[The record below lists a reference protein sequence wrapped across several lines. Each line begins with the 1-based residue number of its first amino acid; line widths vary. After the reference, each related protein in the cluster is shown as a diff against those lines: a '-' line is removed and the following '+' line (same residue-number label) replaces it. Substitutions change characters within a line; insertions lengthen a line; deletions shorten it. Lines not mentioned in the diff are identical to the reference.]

1 MGLTKN
7 DIIAGLYTD
16 KDIDNAIKK
25 MQPFEL
31 QDDLRQE
38 MFMVLCEMDEA
49 KFMSMHNGGFLKFYL
64 VRTMLSMIKS
74 DRSTFFNKFRRVFTE
89 WTEKHDAPDVSDTIQ
104 TDEITVKLNNSLK
117 ILHWYELEILRLY
130 SENGQNIMS
139 LSRDTGIPY
148 RSLMKTIKKT
158 KTLLK
163 YKIKNHAIT

>member
-1 MGLTKN
+1 MDLTKN
-7 DIIAGLYTD
+7 DIITGLYTD

-49 KFMSMHNGGFLKFYL
+49 KFMSMHTGGFLKFYL

-89 WTEKHDAPDVSDTIQ
+89 WTEKHDAPDYNDTIQ
-104 TDEITVKLNNSLK
+104 TDEISVKLNNSLK

-139 LSRDTGIPY
+139 LSRETGIPY
-148 RSLMKTIKKT
+148 RSLMKTIKKI
-158 KTLLK
+158 KTILK
-163 YKIKNHAIT
+163 YKIKNHVTT

>member
-74 DRSTFFNKFRRVFTE
+74 DRSTFFNKFR
-89 WTEKHDAPDVSDTIQ
+89 Q
-104 TDEITVKLNNSLK
+104 
-117 ILHWYELEILRLY
+117 
-130 SENGQNIMS
+130 
-139 LSRDTGIPY
+139 GIY
-148 RSLMKTIKKT
+148 GMDRE
-158 KTLLK
+158 
-163 YKIKNHAIT
+163 A